1 LIVSV
6 EELTKIVDAIV
17 AKLLID
23 KRGSFTSETLEIMV
37 KELVDKKIAEA
48 LDQHLQ
54 DYEHKE
60 KMLTVEEI
68 ENGRT

>member
-1 LIVSV
+1 VIVSA

-48 LDQHLQ
+48 LAQHEEE
-54 DYEHKE
+54 YEHKE
-60 KMLTVEEI
+60 RMLTVEEV
-68 ENGRT
+68 EAE

>member
-1 LIVSV
+1 MIVSV

-23 KRGSFTSETLEIMV
+23 KRGSFTSETLET
-37 KELVDKKIAEA
+37 LVDKKIAEA
-48 LDQHLQ
+48 LDQHLE

-60 KMLTVEEI
+60 KPMTEEEMI
-68 ENGRT
+68 E